1 MLIRDFGLFW
11 QSFCG
16 KYKLSAE
23 SGLPGLSLLR
33 CMIKGVFIN
42 RFRRN
47 IWKRPFSWL
56 NWIFE
61 SHANFFCNLIGRGL
75 DDPEIGDIPCFLA
88 CPLLLP
94 SCTTRWPKNM
104 YDMFYLKLPFSY
116 QTQFQ
121 PLLWFA
127 GFVFISEIFFGY
139 PVIWLGVHCRSDSAV
154 WVNVLQPWSDFRW
167 IVLFRADPWQFLL
180 ILSNIGRTMMTT
192 CFSLGSAVTASFL
205 QKWKPSFVKAH
216 HGDSEFLSELWEKYD
231 CLSVYRFCSIWVMVV
246 LIYLW
251 LFHPHTARFVDT
263 CVLNRPSLTAFHVVG
278 P

>member
-1 MLIRDFGLFW
+1 
-11 QSFCG
+11 
-16 KYKLSAE
+16 
-23 SGLPGLSLLR
+23 
-33 CMIKGVFIN
+33 
-42 RFRRN
+42 
-47 IWKRPFSWL
+47 
-56 NWIFE
+56 
-61 SHANFFCNLIGRGL
+61 
-75 DDPEIGDIPCFLA
+75 
-88 CPLLLP
+88 
-94 SCTTRWPKNM
+94 M

-127 GFVFISEIFFGY
+127 GFVFISEIFFGH

-192 CFSLGSAVTASFL
+192 CFSLGSTVTASFL

-231 CLSVYRFCSIWVMVV
+231 CLSVYRFCSIWVTVVLIYLWLRARPPTQPVRVVFFSAKKKSIWVMVV

-263 CVLNRPSLTAFHVVG
+263 CVLNRPSLPAFHVVG